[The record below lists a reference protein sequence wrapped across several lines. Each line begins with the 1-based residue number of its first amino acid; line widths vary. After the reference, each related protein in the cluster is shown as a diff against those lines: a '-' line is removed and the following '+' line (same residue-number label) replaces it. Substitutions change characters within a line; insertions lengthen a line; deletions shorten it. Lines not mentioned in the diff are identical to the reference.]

1 MNNLFKQNS
10 RFAALIEV
18 EQESLRKEKKQQ
30 HDTKFNS
37 TEEHV
42 NRFKNDK
49 NLEDNFNSFR
59 QRDYDN
65 NFLNYN
71 KVKKDK
77 NKKESNLNLKDKLL
91 NLDEFPSLVN
101 LTEKKNKEQ
110 TLNYIEKIQQPNI
123 NSSGKKKDSLDP
135 DLVDL
140 KPGWV
145 VLKRDKK
152 TGNTIIKSHPFNE
165 NQYHE
170 KSDLQIS
177 EDTLKALVCLHEKRS
192 KEYIDTYGYDTW
204 EKMFKSPRW
213 IEEELEYMSDSD
225 DYDDDEEEYI
235 DNDNEYEFE
244 Y

>member
-18 EQESLRKEKKQQ
+18 ERETSKKERKQQ
-30 HDTKFNS
+30 HDTKFNN
-37 TEEHV
+37 TEQQI
-42 NRFKNDK
+42 NSFKNEKKIEDK
-49 NLEDNFNSFR
+49 FSSFR
-59 QRDYDN
+59 QREYDN
-65 NFLNYN
+65 SFSNNKIKRDNYN
-71 KVKKDK
+71 E
-77 NKKESNLNLKDKLL
+77 ESNQHLKENLL

-101 LTEKKNKEQ
+101 LTEKKFKNES
-110 TLNYIEKIQQPNI
+110 LNYIEKIQQPNI
-123 NSSGKKKDSLDP
+123 NSSGKKDSLDP

-145 VLKRDKK
+145 VLKKDKK
-152 TGNTIIKSHPFNE
+152 TGNTIIKSHPFNKNE
-165 NQYHE
+165 EHTIEETKISKNIM
-170 KSDLQIS
+170 KS
-177 EDTLKALVCLHEKRS
+177 LVDLHEKRS

-225 DYDDDEEEYI
+225 DEDEEEYT